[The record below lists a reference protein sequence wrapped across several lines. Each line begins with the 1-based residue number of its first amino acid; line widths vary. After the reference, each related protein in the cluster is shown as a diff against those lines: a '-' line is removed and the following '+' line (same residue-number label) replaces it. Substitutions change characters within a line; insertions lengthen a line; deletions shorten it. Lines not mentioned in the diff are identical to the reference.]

1 MSVFEAYSMYYNL
14 LYKDKDYEGETEYI
28 INLLKKNNT
37 QLIDILD
44 LGCGTGRHDYILAQ
58 KGYRVHGVDLSEDM
72 LLKAQQLSQ
81 PNSLSFSHGDIRK
94 FKVEKKFDAVISLFH
109 VISYQTQNI
118 DLIDA
123 FSTAAYHLDKGGVFV
138 FDFWYGPAVL
148 TQKPETRIKELED
161 DNIYVRRLATPN
173 LCENK
178 NIVEDAKSLGKN
190 IIVSDINVHIEQK
203 DERTVVFPKL
213 DYKELSK
220 IMVDTLQSPKDD
232 DSMKENNIPY
242 DEVKQRA
249 CEYGQQLYSFITDEK
264 E

>member
-1 MSVFEAYSMYYNL
+1 MKKSIA
-14 LYKDKDYEGETEYI
+14 I
-28 INLLKKNNT
+28 I
-37 QLIDILD
+37 
-44 LGCGTGRHDYILAQ
+44 
-58 KGYRVHGVDLSEDM
+58 
-72 LLKAQQLSQ
+72 Q
-81 PNSLSFSHGDIRK
+81 P
-94 FKVEKKFDAVISLFH
+94 SLFEGW
-109 VISYQTQNI
+109 
-118 DLIDA
+118 
-123 FSTAAYHLDKGGVFV
+123 STV
-138 FDFWYGPAVL
+138 
-148 TQKPETRIKELED
+148 
-161 DNIYVRRLATPN
+161 
-173 LCENK
+173 
-178 NIVEDAKSLGKN
+178 VEDAKSLGKN